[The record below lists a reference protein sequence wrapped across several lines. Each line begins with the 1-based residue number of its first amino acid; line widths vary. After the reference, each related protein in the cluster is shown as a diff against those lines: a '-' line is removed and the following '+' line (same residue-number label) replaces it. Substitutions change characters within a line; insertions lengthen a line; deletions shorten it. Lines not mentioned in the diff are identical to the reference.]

1 MKMIKITL
9 SLCAVM
15 ALTLTA
21 PMASAHCGN
30 CAADKPKKE
39 EKTDEK
45 KKKCCGEDGC
55 CKKKEKAEKKE
66 EKKEA

>member
-1 MKMIKITL
+1 MKLFKLTL

-21 PMASAHCGN
+21 PLASAHCG
-30 CAADKPKKE
+30 CEKDKAKKE
-39 EKTDEK
+39 EKTEEK
-45 KKKCCGEDGC
+45 KACCGTEGC
-55 CKKKEKAEKKE
+55 CKEKKE